1 MHGVSPQTGALATD
15 FRFPDSWTDDKR
27 LKGASTSE
35 PCPVGM
41 WDKAQH
47 KLASSSRR
55 YSLWALASRA
65 AVLARKSHRG
75 ELTAIMEA
83 KISGTE
89 EGWFRIRIEE
99 IGLRQRINLV
109 SRPRHFD
116 GRQWYFICPYTSRR
130 VSVLWMPP
138 GARYFASR
146 QRWGRSVAYASQCLG
161 PDDRAYRGKAKIN
174 SRLCSIG
181 GFDPD
186 EWDLPPKPKWM
197 RWRTYNRLV
206 EKFDRYEEVAEAGSL
221 ARLVKF

>member
-1 MHGVSPQTGALATD
+1 M
-15 FRFPDSWTDDKR
+15 
-27 LKGASTSE
+27 
-35 PCPVGM
+35 
-41 WDKAQH
+41 
-47 KLASSSRR
+47 
-55 YSLWALASRA
+55 SRA
-65 AVLARKSHRG
+65 RLECGIKLNINWLVQAGAIRSGARLESRTAWPNSYWG

-109 SRPRHFD
+109 SRPRHFG

-146 QRWGRSVAYASQCLG
+146 QRWGRSVAYASQC
-161 PDDRAYRGKAKIN
+161 AYRGKAKIN